1 MESRAEQLEQTGW
14 PRQLYL
20 RTRGALLG
28 YTIPDKPESFSKKLQ
43 HLCRNVPAY
52 SFHCQSDIFVSVNTD
67 VLPGSVLTGF
77 FYQLITNTDEIPA
90 AALCVFHVCVS
101 HFAFAQ
107 HCGWNL
113 NYYDLYPNLY
123 ILETVFFILAV
134 ILKKDLRKCNA
145 KVRFQKRIKSKKHLG
160 LEENAQKTQLYIRHT
175 CINSILYIYI
185 NIPPQP
191 SRLDT
196 MAVNLSA
203 NHGHAHIPAYHIDFS
218 ANRVTSRSHY
228 MFVTWLL
235 SQEVEEGGGVVTG
248 KKAAKPVTAVQDWVS
263 TFAGDLWV
271 DFQPCLCRQKTG
283 SCVCGEQYWS
293 FKPNNDP

>member
-1 MESRAEQLEQTGW
+1 MS
-14 PRQLYL
+14 
-20 RTRGALLG
+20 
-28 YTIPDKPESFSKKLQ
+28 
-43 HLCRNVPAY
+43 
-52 SFHCQSDIFVSVNTD
+52 CQ
-67 VLPGSVLTGF
+67 VLTGF

-160 LEENAQKTQLYIRHT
+160 LEENGQKTQLYIRHT

-185 NIPPQP
+185 
-191 SRLDT
+191 
-196 MAVNLSA
+196 
-203 NHGHAHIPAYHIDFS
+203 
-218 ANRVTSRSHY
+218 
-228 MFVTWLL
+228 
-235 SQEVEEGGGVVTG
+235 
-248 KKAAKPVTAVQDWVS
+248 
-263 TFAGDLWV
+263 
-271 DFQPCLCRQKTG
+271 
-283 SCVCGEQYWS
+283 
-293 FKPNNDP
+293 

>member
-160 LEENAQKTQLYIRHT
+160 LEENGQKTQLYIRHT

-185 NIPPQP
+185 
-191 SRLDT
+191 
-196 MAVNLSA
+196 
-203 NHGHAHIPAYHIDFS
+203 
-218 ANRVTSRSHY
+218 
-228 MFVTWLL
+228 
-235 SQEVEEGGGVVTG
+235 
-248 KKAAKPVTAVQDWVS
+248 
-263 TFAGDLWV
+263 
-271 DFQPCLCRQKTG
+271 
-283 SCVCGEQYWS
+283 
-293 FKPNNDP
+293 

>member
-1 MESRAEQLEQTGW
+1 MS
-14 PRQLYL
+14 
-20 RTRGALLG
+20 
-28 YTIPDKPESFSKKLQ
+28 
-43 HLCRNVPAY
+43 
-52 SFHCQSDIFVSVNTD
+52 CQ
-67 VLPGSVLTGF
+67 VLTGF
-77 FYQLITNTDEIPA
+77 FYRLITNTDEIPA

-101 HFAFAQ
+101 HFSFAQ

-203 NHGHAHIPAYHIDFS
+203 NHGHAHIHTYHIDFS

-228 MFVTWLL
+228 MFVT
-235 SQEVEEGGGVVTG
+235 
-248 KKAAKPVTAVQDWVS
+248 
-263 TFAGDLWV
+263 
-271 DFQPCLCRQKTG
+271 
-283 SCVCGEQYWS
+283 
-293 FKPNNDP
+293 